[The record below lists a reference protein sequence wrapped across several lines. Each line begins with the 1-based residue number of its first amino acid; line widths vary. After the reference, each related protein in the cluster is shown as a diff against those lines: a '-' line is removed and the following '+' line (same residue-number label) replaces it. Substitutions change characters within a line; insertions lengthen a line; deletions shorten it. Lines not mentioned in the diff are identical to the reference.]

1 MSSFVSNIFF
11 IANLVKTRMLQ
22 LRNRFN
28 LEKRR
33 VEAMKE
39 QQPHNSVTSHWSLYE
54 RLSFLSDYVK
64 TRRPYSLP
72 INCNTKAD
80 STASSS
86 DIDEDENEE
95 EDEVAKTQESAI
107 SSNQILT

>member
-1 MSSFVSNIFF
+1 
-11 IANLVKTRMLQ
+11 MLQ

-39 QQPHNSVTSHWSLYE
+39 HQSSLATSQWSLYE
-54 RLSFLSDYVK
+54 RLSFLSNYVK

-72 INCNTKAD
+72 ISYNPKMNSSC
-80 STASSS
+80 SS
-86 DIDEDENEE
+86 DGEEENE
-95 EDEVAKTQESAI
+95 DDVAQLE
-107 SSNQILT
+107 